1 VGNFGRVAPGVDD
14 LLASFAD
21 WAAAERVARA
31 AAERSRARSLGEQA
45 ARSATWTGIL
55 VDLAERA
62 AQVQVTAGGSKISG
76 RLLCVGRDF
85 LVVEQPSS
93 RPCLVSVEAVDTLA
107 PQPALP
113 LAPETAGRPH
123 RPALPGGVSRPAL
136 PGGVSRPAL
145 PGGVSRPAP
154 PGGVSRPALPGGVS
168 RPAPPGGSRRPAVDL
183 SLLSALDSLAAE
195 RAPVAL
201 RSGTTT
207 LTGDL
212 LATGV
217 DVLTI
222 AAGPHGRLVHVP
234 VAALAW
240 CELR

>member
-1 VGNFGRVAPGVDD
+1 MGNFGRVAPGVDD

-113 LAPETAGRPH
+113 LAPETAGRP
-123 RPALPGGVSRPAL
+123 
-136 PGGVSRPAL
+136 
-145 PGGVSRPAP
+145 
-154 PGGVSRPALPGGVS
+154 
-168 RPAPPGGSRRPAVDL
+168 APPGGSRHPAVDL